1 MTSPMNVYNQDG
13 FPSIANA
20 LLFGTTLVPLNQS
33 TATTGFIPQIQTNGG
48 LTLTSPSGLGITW
61 ANALTAGNTSGA
73 NDAIMSAGQALNFAD
88 GTVKINGTVGGTN
101 SIAVGNAAVGISTRD
116 IAFGSSATTTGTAG
130 SAQERIAI
138 GVSATAGA
146 GSVNYSIALGSL
158 ASSTATSSIAIGR
171 AATATGLNS
180 VSIGSTTT
188 SLASADVAIGQNCVA
203 TGAGAHSRISI
214 GQDCIAGAAGQFY
227 SIAVGSQSNST
238 STNTIAIGRLTR
250 ATHTNS
256 VALGVSA
263 TTTATNQIMIGNNA
277 AGGTNQVFMDVG
289 TAGTVTTPGFVATTR
304 RTEARISAAGT
315 QVIPSSSGLT
325 NVGFPTID
333 SNSDNGFPAITATP
347 SVFTLRQFKTIVGV
361 VALTVTWSSPTSSAF
376 YQNIVVLLE
385 VNGVPTIQSVVSDN
399 VIAGTVDKSYTVPF
413 CISNSA
419 AITTGI
425 FVRALVDNNEPLSG
439 LTVSAA
445 SHMQGCYLV

>member
-1 MTSPMNVYNQDG
+1 MSTPSNVWNTDG
-13 FPSIANA
+13 FPSIAYA

-73 NDAIMSAGQALNFAD
+73 NDAIMSAGRALNFSD
-88 GTVKINGTVGGTN
+88 GTVKINGAVGGTN
-101 SIAVGNAAVGISTRD
+101 SITIGTGASTTSNSDVSIGNNASST
-116 IAFGSSATTTGTAG
+116 GGG
-130 SAQERIAI
+130 GGNRIAI
-138 GVSATAGA
+138 GTNSISGA
-146 GSVNYSIALGSL
+146 ASIPFSL
-158 ASSTATSSIAIGR
+158 AIGADA
-171 AATATGLNS
+171 AATGGAAVAVGRLASATGLNA

-188 SLASADVAIGQNCVA
+188 SLSSADIAIGQNCIA

-238 STNTIAIGRLTR
+238 STNSIAIGRLTR

-277 AGGTNQVFMDVG
+277 AGGTNQVFLDVG
-289 TAGTVTTPGFVATTR
+289 TAGTVTTPGYVATVR

-315 QVIPSSSGLT
+315 QTIPASTGATGVSL
-325 NVGFPTID
+325 PIID
-333 SNSDNGFPAITATP
+333 FTSDNVSPSITSSP
-347 SVFTLRQFKTIVGV
+347 HVFVLRQFKTIVGV
-361 VALTVTWSSPTSSAF
+361 VALTVTWSSPTFSAF
-376 YQNIVVLLE
+376 YQNVSIWLD
-385 VNGVPTIQSVVSDN
+385 VNGVLTLQSVVSDN
-399 VIAGTVDKSYTVPF
+399 VVAGTNDKSYTVPF
-413 CISNSA
+413 CINNQA

-425 FVRALVDNNEPLSG
+425 FVKVFVDNNEPISD
-439 LTVSAA
+439 LTISAA
-445 SHMQGCYLV
+445 THMQGCYLV